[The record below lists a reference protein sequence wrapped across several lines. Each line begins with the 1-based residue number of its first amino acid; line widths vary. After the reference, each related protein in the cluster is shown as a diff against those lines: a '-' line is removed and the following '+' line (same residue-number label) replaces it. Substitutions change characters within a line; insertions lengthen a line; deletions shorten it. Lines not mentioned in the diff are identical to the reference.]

1 MSRRGQIETRAVLH
15 AQMGSARYALALTR
29 LAAALGADSPAGAA
43 LRKRFALESVP
54 EVPEGSPP
62 SASLVPRDSRANV
75 FLRLVPYFASGAF
88 GNAPGSLVT
97 ARALPL
103 ALHYVSHQSPGF
115 ARAAHLALA
124 ASFRAAPAA
133 TVPDAFAPYVE
144 RSLERLYA
152 SGGVFSSLDAA
163 RASAPVEEAFA
174 STVLVVAECGG
185 ATRQSR
191 DAVAAG
197 ARALVERAK
206 RLDAFSSSSA
216 FSSDVYTSAENAEHA
231 ERRTKNAKNART
243 LRRLVFALLPL
254 VDHALVPDVQS
265 AAEDAVLSVRPYR
278 RAADEEGNGGAVAP
292 RLAAYADL
300 VRSVM
305 AIGDVARKG
314 AATQWA
320 LRLRARL

>member
-1 MSRRGQIETRAVLH
+1 M
-15 AQMGSARYALALTR
+15 
-29 LAAALGADSPAGAA
+29 
-43 LRKRFALESVP
+43 
-54 EVPEGSPP
+54 
-62 SASLVPRDSRANV
+62 
-75 FLRLVPYFASGAF
+75 
-88 GNAPGSLVT
+88 
-97 ARALPL
+97 
-103 ALHYVSHQSPGF
+103 
-115 ARAAHLALA
+115 
-124 ASFRAAPAA
+124 
-133 TVPDAFAPYVE
+133 
-144 RSLERLYA
+144 
-152 SGGVFSSLDAA
+152 
-163 RASAPVEEAFA
+163 
-174 STVLVVAECGG
+174 LVVAECGG

-278 RAADEEGNGGAVAP
+278 RAADEEGNGGATAP

-314 AATQWA
+314 AATRWA
-320 LRLRARL
+320 LQLRARI

>member
-1 MSRRGQIETRAVLH
+1 MENYLPEFTRV
-15 AQMGSARYALALTR
+15 
-29 LAAALGADSPAGAA
+29 DPAGTSQLNHLHWDPAT
-43 LRKRFALESVP
+43 
-54 EVPEGSPP
+54 
-62 SASLVPRDSRANV
+62 SLKHRPTDP
-75 FLRLVPYFASGAF
+75 FPF
-88 GNAPGSLVT
+88 GGQV
-97 ARALPL
+97 
-103 ALHYVSHQSPGF
+103 
-115 ARAAHLALA
+115 
-124 ASFRAAPAA
+124 
-133 TVPDAFAPYVE
+133 VE

-152 SGGVFSSLDAA
+152 SGGVFSSLSSLDAA
-163 RASAPVEEAFA
+163 RALAPVEEAFA

-191 DAVAAG
+191 DAVAAV

-216 FSSDVYTSAENAEHA
+216 FSSDVDTNAENANQHAEHA
-231 ERRTKNAKNART
+231 RTKNAKNAKNART

>member
-1 MSRRGQIETRAVLH
+1 M
-15 AQMGSARYALALTR
+15 
-29 LAAALGADSPAGAA
+29 
-43 LRKRFALESVP
+43 
-54 EVPEGSPP
+54 
-62 SASLVPRDSRANV
+62 
-75 FLRLVPYFASGAF
+75 
-88 GNAPGSLVT
+88 
-97 ARALPL
+97 
-103 ALHYVSHQSPGF
+103 SHQSPGF

-163 RASAPVEEAFA
+163 RALAPVEEAFA

-185 ATRQSR
+185 ATRRSR
-191 DAVAAG
+191 DAVAAV

-216 FSSDVYTSAENAEHA
+216 VSSDVDTNAENANQHA
-231 ERRTKNAKNART
+231 ERRTTYAKNART

-265 AAEDAVLSVRPYR
+265 AAEEAVLSVRPHR